1 MKKVISV
8 KEIVVILISLVVLV
22 ISTSVNATNTG
33 LQFENNSNNNY
44 TPINQ
49 SEYENAQLIGKDNN
63 VAKEDITI
71 NPANN
76 TINNSTNNTKVYNTN
91 NSTNLPQTGIEDYN
105 IGILLIIC
113 ITSAIF
119 AYRKINDYRNI

>member
-8 KEIVVILISLVVLV
+8 KEIVVILISLVVLI

-63 VAKEDITI
+63 VVKEDITN

-76 TINNSTNNTKVYNTN
+76 TTNNSTNNTKVYNTN

-113 ITSAIF
+113 IASAIF

>member
-63 VAKEDITI
+63 VAKEDITS

-113 ITSAIF
+113 IASAMF